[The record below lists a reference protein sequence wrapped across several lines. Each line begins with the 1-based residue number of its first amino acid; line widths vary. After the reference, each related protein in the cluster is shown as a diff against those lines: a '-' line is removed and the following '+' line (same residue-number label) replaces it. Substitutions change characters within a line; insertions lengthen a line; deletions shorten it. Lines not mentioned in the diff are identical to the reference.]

1 MAVHCPECGF
11 VNPEGANYCQKCGAY
26 LSARPEG
33 GGDEPTTM
41 TYTVDDTGEMQ
52 PVDIDEVVERAGAA
66 LVRASRSR
74 TTGSASGAAPTPAY
88 FSTT

>member
-33 GGDEPTTM
+33 GEEPTTM
-41 TYTVDDTGEMQ
+41 TYTVDDTGEM
-52 PVDIDEVVERAGAA
+52 PRLAGFAD
-66 LVRASRSR
+66 
-74 TTGSASGAAPTPAY
+74 GEQTP
-88 FSTT
+88 